1 MDARRTKG
9 AYVMDNKKKLVRR
22 IVDYLHK
29 YATDNQLVR
38 IAKFLGINT
47 EDAK

>member
-1 MDARRTKG
+1 MDARRIKG
-9 AYVMDNKKKLVRR
+9 AYVMDKKKVIRR

-29 YATDNQLVR
+29 YATENQLVR
-38 IAKFLGINT
+38 IAQFLGINT